1 MSDLLL
7 SMGVFIVFHLVP
19 AIGPVRRF
27 LVRAMGLRMYVG
39 LYSAVSIGL
48 LTLVGLAYANADTV
62 VLWSQ
67 WPWTRWV
74 PVVVMPFVCLLLIG
88 TLTEANP
95 LSVGVKA
102 NSFDPAHPG
111 IVSVTRHPLIWALG
125 LWAAAHLA
133 PNGDTASVLLFG
145 LFLALAL
152 AGLWSLDKKMRHSL
166 GEDRWSELSAMTSS
180 VPFWAIIRGR
190 MSLDIQGI
198 GWLRMVSA
206 VALYVGL
213 VLLHPDVIGVYALPF

>member
-48 LTLVGLAYANADTV
+48 LTLVGLAYANADTDI
-62 VLWSQ
+62 LWSQ

-102 NSFDPAHPG
+102 NSFDPDHPG

-166 GEDRWSELSAMTSS
+166 GEDRWRELSAPTSS
-180 VPFWAIIRGR
+180 VPFWAVIRGR
-190 MSLDIQGI
+190 MRLDVRGI
-198 GWLRMVSA
+198 GWLRMASA
-206 VALYVGL
+206 LALYVGL